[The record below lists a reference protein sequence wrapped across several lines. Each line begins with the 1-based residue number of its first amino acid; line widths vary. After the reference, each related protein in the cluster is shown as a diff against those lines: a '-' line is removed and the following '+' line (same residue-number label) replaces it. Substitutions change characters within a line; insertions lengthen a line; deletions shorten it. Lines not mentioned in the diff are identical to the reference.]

1 MNGIKEFIKNFLR
14 FVLNLIY
21 EISTEGK
28 SSIRLSSVKFS
39 NLDHFLHGTSNVEW
53 WYFTGVLQSPLR
65 KQLISF
71 EVTFFRTRTIFES
84 RILHASI
91 TDVEKGTFYNKE
103 LVLPFDPLSL
113 FRKSKKMII
122 SALGNRVEFDA
133 ISNSFRIKT
142 DQQGL
147 KIELDLK
154 IQDLMKQGK
163 SGIIAMKNEPY
174 DSSHYFSFPNL
185 KTIGNITFKGEILPV
200 SGSTWHDH
208 QWGNFHIRNL
218 RWDWFSLR
226 FDEENLYIMIFNFKR
241 KDSLKEKDMQIT
253 VGNLYTNSKN
263 VQLKNI
269 KINAKDT
276 FKTKS
281 GIEHQINW
289 KIEIF
294 NTKDTKLLNP
304 VMIFN
309 VKPLIKEQHIFS
321 YTMPSYWEGICR
333 VKGEITENYEQE
345 GKVLFKKKS
354 LNGTAYVE
362 LTGYE

>member
-14 FVLNLIY
+14 FVPNLIY

-65 KQLISF
+65 KQLIGF
-71 EVTFFRTRTIFES
+71 EVTFFITRTIFES
-84 RILHASI
+84 RILHASL

-185 KTIGNITFKGEILPV
+185 KTIGNITFKGETLPV

-208 QWGNFHIRNL
+208 QWGNFHIKNL
-218 RWDWFSLR
+218 QWDWFSLR
-226 FDEENLYIMIFNFKR
+226 FDEDDLYIMIFNFRR
-241 KDSLKEKDMQIT
+241 KVGQT
-253 VGNLYTNSKN
+253 TTGNLYKNSKN
-263 VQLKNI
+263 IQLKNI
-269 KINAKDT
+269 RITSKET
-276 FKTKS
+276 FKTKD
-281 GIEHQINW
+281 GVEYPLNW
-289 KIEIF
+289 GIEIF
-294 NTKDTKLLNP
+294 GSKNSNLL
-304 VMIFN
+304 MKFN
-309 VKPLIKEQHIFS
+309 VLPLIKDQHISSFI
-321 YTMPSYWEGICR
+321 THSYWEGICH
-333 VKGEITENYEQE
+333 VKGKITENYAQE

>member
-14 FVLNLIY
+14 FVPNLIY

-65 KQLISF
+65 KQLIGF
-71 EVTFFRTRTIFES
+71 EVTFFITRTIFES

-185 KTIGNITFKGEILPV
+185 KTIGNITFKGETLPV

-208 QWGNFHIRNL
+208 Q
-218 RWDWFSLR
+218 
-226 FDEENLYIMIFNFKR
+226 
-241 KDSLKEKDMQIT
+241 
-253 VGNLYTNSKN
+253 
-263 VQLKNI
+263 
-269 KINAKDT
+269 
-276 FKTKS
+276 
-281 GIEHQINW
+281 
-289 KIEIF
+289 
-294 NTKDTKLLNP
+294 
-304 VMIFN
+304 
-309 VKPLIKEQHIFS
+309 
-321 YTMPSYWEGICR
+321 
-333 VKGEITENYEQE
+333 
-345 GKVLFKKKS
+345 
-354 LNGTAYVE
+354 
-362 LTGYE
+362 

>member
-14 FVLNLIY
+14 FVPNLIY

-39 NLDHFLHGTSNVEW
+39 NLDHFLHGTSNIEW
-53 WYFTGVLQSPLR
+53 WYFTGILETPLR
-65 KQLISF
+65 KDKIGF
-71 EVTFFRTRTIFES
+71 EVTFFITRTIFES

-154 IQDLMKQGK
+154 IQGLMKQGK

-185 KTIGNITFKGEILPV
+185 KTIGNITFKGEPLPV

-208 QWGNFHIRNL
+208 QWGNFHIKNL
-218 RWDWFSLR
+218 QWDWFSLR
-226 FDEENLYIMIFNFKR
+226 FDEDNLYIMIFNFRR
-241 KDSLKEKDMQIT
+241 KDGQT
-253 VGNLYTNSKN
+253 TTGNLYKNSEN
-263 VQLKNI
+263 IQLKNI
-269 KINAKDT
+269 RITSKET
-276 FKTKS
+276 FKTKD
-281 GIEHQINW
+281 GVEYPLNW
-289 KIEIF
+289 GIEIF
-294 NTKDTKLLNP
+294 GSKNSNLL
-304 VMIFN
+304 MKFN
-309 VKPLIKEQHIFS
+309 VLPLIKDQHISSFI
-321 YTMPSYWEGICR
+321 THSYWEGICH
-333 VKGEITENYEQE
+333 VKGEITENYAQE

>member
-14 FVLNLIY
+14 FVPNLIY

-39 NLDHFLHGTSNVEW
+39 NLDHFLHGTSNIEW
-53 WYFTGVLQSPLR
+53 WYFTGILETPLR
-65 KQLISF
+65 KDKIGF
-71 EVTFFRTRTIFES
+71 EVTFFITRTIFES

-142 DQQGL
+142 NQQGL

-154 IQDLMKQGK
+154 IQGLMKQGK

-185 KTIGNITFKGEILPV
+185 KTIGNITFKGETLPV

-208 QWGNFHIRNL
+208 QWGNFHIKNL
-218 RWDWFSLR
+218 QWDWFSLR
-226 FDEENLYIMIFNFKR
+226 FDEDNLYIMIFNFRR
-241 KDSLKEKDMQIT
+241 KDGQT
-253 VGNLYTNSKN
+253 TTGNLYKNSEN
-263 VQLKNI
+263 IQLKNI
-269 KINAKDT
+269 RITSGET
-276 FKTKS
+276 FKTKD
-281 GIEHQINW
+281 GVEYPLNW
-289 KIEIF
+289 GIEIF
-294 NTKDTKLLNP
+294 GSKNSNLL
-304 VMIFN
+304 MKFN
-309 VKPLIKEQHIFS
+309 VLPLIKDQHISSFI
-321 YTMPSYWEGICR
+321 THSYWEGICH
-333 VKGEITENYEQE
+333 VKGKITENYAQE